1 MKHKCNILTKL
12 NRTVITRNPTEI
24 PRMTAS
30 VCLVDTLL
38 LCTPTIAGVVRASSI
53 CSLLNAS
60 SLTSDPGFLL
70 ASFSAAAC
78 FFFSFLARFFSS
90 RLSTFSSLP
99 SHVYGSNVDGGVVNR
114 LRLLRREFGL
124 RLLETEVVSSGV
136 VVSWNVVISSVV
148 SVYTKLVKK
157 DY

>member
-1 MKHKCNILTKL
+1 
-12 NRTVITRNPTEI
+12 
-24 PRMTAS
+24 MTAS

-148 SVYTKLVKK
+148 SVFMVGVAIVVVG
-157 DY
+157 DGGGGGVVFVVSGIFVIVG